1 MKRIVITAFF
11 VLIFGISVS
20 AQEKT
25 DVKDEAAAQMLLG
38 RHQVSLQ
45 WISWDYF
52 GVATVTKKGDLFW
65 LNGYQKGRGRN
76 KSDYLQI
83 SGRILSISATEFKFR
98 GEIITSVGHI
108 NDGLSCSRVGTSTFK
123 ITGTRRYW
131 RLQQM
136 DNPCDHVTDYVD
148 IYFR

>member
-52 GVATVTKKGDLFW
+52 GVATVTKKGDLF
-65 LNGYQKGRGRN
+65 
-76 KSDYLQI
+76 QI